1 MKMSEFTRVQ
11 IEKFVSKG
19 YESVSARYA
28 KSAFE
33 IIKDLEAE
41 RALTEN
47 NFTVITDEAYERIE
61 ELEDLNEQSKN
72 RIDIRDR
79 TIKGQD
85 DQITELEAEKKQ
97 LYKLLSEIYNE
108 LTVDPYFTSTG
119 RLNIAMWIKSIC
131 KRIKVLEGK

>member
-1 MKMSEFTRVQ
+1 MSEFTRVQ

-97 LYKLLSEIYNE
+97 
-108 LTVDPYFTSTG
+108 
-119 RLNIAMWIKSIC
+119 
-131 KRIKVLEGK
+131 

>member
-1 MKMSEFTRVQ
+1 MSEFTRDQ